1 MMKQRLIIIT
11 ALILLI
17 AGIGYLVVDLFY
29 SESGASDNPFDLGL
43 NELRKSDTSLIEYRE
58 IKHFPAGL
66 SEIYGIAADTDNR
79 IYVAGAN
86 GVEIYSHDGEKI
98 SELPFPDTAY
108 CIAVA
113 PNGNLLLGM
122 IDHIEIM
129 NPEGEIINRWKPESD
144 ASVLTSIATNGTDIF
159 VADAG
164 KKIVYHY
171 DRDGTLL
178 NLIGKKDSLKGI
190 PRFVIPSPYF
200 DLGIGRDDELWVV
213 NSGRHLF
220 EAFRSDGSLISTWG
234 ETSTGVEGFCGC
246 CNPSNFAM
254 LSDGSFVTSE
264 KGIEHVKVFHP
275 SGEFK
280 CLVAAPDQF
289 DQGTRGLDLAVDSEE
304 RILVLDPWRNQIRIF
319 IKKGEDSNER

>member
-1 MMKQRLIIIT
+1 MKQRLIIIT
-11 ALILLI
+11 ALILLV

-29 SESGASDNPFDLGL
+29 SQSGASDNPYAYGL
-43 NELRKSDTSLIEYRE
+43 NELRKSDSSLIDYRE
-58 IKHFPAGL
+58 IQHFPVGL
-66 SEIYGIAADTDNR
+66 SEIYGIAADSANR

-86 GVEIYSHDGEKI
+86 GVEIYTPDGEKI
-98 SELPFPDTAY
+98 TEFSFPDTAY
-108 CIAVA
+108 CIAVT
-113 PNGNLLLGM
+113 PDENLLLGM
-122 IDHIEIM
+122 VDHIVIM
-129 NPEGEIINRWKPESD
+129 NPEGEIINRWKPESE
-144 ASVLTSIATNGTDIF
+144 ASVLTSVVTNGTDIF

-164 KKIVYHY
+164 KKIVYRY
-171 DRDGTLL
+171 DREGMLL

-190 PRFVIPSPYF
+190 PGLVIPSPYF

-220 EAFRSDGSLISTWG
+220 EAFRTDGSLISIWG

-264 KGIEHVKVFHP
+264 KGIERVKVYLP

-289 DQGTRGLDLAVDSEE
+289 DQGTRGIDLAVDSEE
-304 RILVLDPWRNQIRIF
+304 RILVLDPWRNQIRVF
-319 IKKGEDSNER
+319 IKKGENNDEK